1 MESQDNRIDA
11 VGACVGMKGVRIH
24 AIVRELNN
32 ENIDVINYSEDMEVY
47 IQRALSPAKLKSISV
62 EEDERKA
69 TVVADSEQVS
79 LVVGRNGINIRLAMK
94 LTGYEIEVIREEKS
108 FEEYEEDIELVDLK
122 EELGEEI
129 YEILINHRY
138 DTVLEV
144 LTAKPEKLKEITEI
158 SDEKMAEVIEILKNQ
173 FEEEE

>member
-1 MESQDNRIDA
+1 
-11 VGACVGMKGVRIH
+11 
-24 AIVRELNN
+24 
-32 ENIDVINYSEDMEVY
+32 
-47 IQRALSPAKLKSISV
+47 
-62 EEDERKA
+62 
-69 TVVADSEQVS
+69 
-79 LVVGRNGINIRLAMK
+79 MK